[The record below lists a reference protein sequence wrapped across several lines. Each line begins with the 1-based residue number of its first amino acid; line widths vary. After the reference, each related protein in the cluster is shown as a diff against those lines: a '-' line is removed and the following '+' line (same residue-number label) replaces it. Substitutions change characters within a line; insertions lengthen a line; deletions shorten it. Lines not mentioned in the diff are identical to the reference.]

1 MNARTDRDSK
11 SVYYPFLLIV
21 VIFLLT
27 TYLLYNNQFNKRLD
41 GEINIRLPFRSVGD
55 RGHIFFTDK
64 DGIAH
69 IAASTRIGYNLNI
82 SPLELGDAEEIYEH
96 LNEEIDIDRADFF
109 RRALKEDIDEYEI
122 IKKDVTEEER
132 GRIQQRINDYNL
144 NGVWLESFKKREYTN
159 NSLAAHVLGFVSV
172 DSNNITRGQYG
183 IENIFDDVLSTS
195 NKITKGAGTVLVEQ
209 LGEIRKNESSH
220 ADSIFLT
227 IDINVQAEL
236 EKQLNG
242 IKGRF
247 NAKKVGG
254 IIMDPRDGSIIAMG
268 ATPTF
273 DPNTFNEVKDYSVFN
288 NPNVEDVYEMGS
300 VFKALTLAIALDS
313 GRVSKDATYTDRGSL
328 TIDGETISN
337 YDKRG
342 RGANVPIQK
351 IISQS
356 LNTGAVFLLRE
367 TGIHIYKNYI
377 DQFRFG
383 DVTRIDLPKE
393 VSGLADN
400 FNSTREIEFA
410 TASYGHGFAITPIA
424 AIRAFA
430 SLANG
435 GFIIQPYIV
444 KDIQQIRSGGIIEGT
459 NSEYNRERKRLFLQ
473 STTEEVTDYLV
484 RAYDNAVLL
493 GTLRDPEYS
502 IAAKTGTAQLV
513 NPETGRYEEGKF
525 LHSFFG
531 YFPASNP
538 EYIVFLFAVDPKA
551 NYASETLAV
560 PFSNLTKYLISYNSI
575 TPDR

>member
-1 MNARTDRDSK
+1 MHTKINRDSK
-11 SVYYPFLLIV
+11 NVYYPFLLIV
-21 VIFLLT
+21 IIFFLT

-64 DGIAH
+64 NGVPH

-96 LNEEIDIDRADFF
+96 LNEEIDIDRDDFF

-122 IKKDVTEEER
+122 IRKNIPEEEKE
-132 GRIQQRINDYNL
+132 RIQNRINNYDL
-144 NGVWLESFKKREYTN
+144 DGVWLESFKKREYTN
-159 NSLAAHVLGFVSV
+159 DSLAAHVLGFVSV

-195 NKITKGAGTVLVEQ
+195 NKITKSAGTILVEQ
-209 LGEIRKNESSH
+209 LGEIERNESSH

-227 IDINVQAEL
+227 IDINAQREL

-242 IKGRF
+242 VKNRF
-247 NAKKVGG
+247 GAKKVGG

-268 ATPTF
+268 STPTF

-288 NPNVEDVYEMGS
+288 NSNIEDVYEMGS
-300 VFKALTLAIALDS
+300 VFKALTVAIALDS
-313 GRVSKDATYTDRGSL
+313 GRVSKDITYTDRGSV

-337 YDKRG
+337 YDGRG
-342 RGANVPIQK
+342 RGANVPIQT
-351 IISQS
+351 ILSQS

-367 TGIHIYKNYI
+367 TGVHIYKNYI

-435 GFIIQPYIV
+435 GFIVQPYVV
-444 KDIQQIRSGGIIEGT
+444 KDIQQIRGGGIIEAA
-459 NSEYNRERKRLFLQ
+459 NSEYNRERKRIFLQ

-484 RAYDNAVLL
+484 RAYDNGVLL

-513 NPETGRYEEGKF
+513 NPDTGQYEEDKS

-538 EYIVFLFAVDPKA
+538 QYIVFLFAVDPNA
-551 NYASETLAV
+551 TYASETLAV
-560 PFSNLTKYLISYNSI
+560 PFSNLTKYLISYSSI
-575 TPDR
+575 PPDR